1 MMKWL
6 TKGTSVELHTIG
18 HHEVISIWDERRND
32 KYARPCTIIKF
43 LRSFFFF
50 FLLPPSHTKWSCS
63 CGLFSFEHELCLGVG
78 IRMWQTHKRA
88 RRAREQRGRSQTS
101 ELFLFV
107 EIQKWSCYPGG
118 SSCFPYSSATW
129 QASTRGSFTL
139 SPLPASSS
147 SLSPLASSPTS
158 RPSSLY
164 PPTIL
169 LSPPA
174 GKRSWPAVETAWLR
188 RRPSRCTGDKFVCV
202 SWAATLGGRT
212 LTRSCQWE
220 GKSRP
225 STSSAHLLLG
235 RPPLLPILLSP
246 RLASPAAQQGPEG
259 RTGPL
264 EPRLSSGI
272 PDSTPGLPDTSC
284 MHSRGATN
292 TLTHTVKTPPR
303 TQ

>member
-1 MMKWL
+1 
-6 TKGTSVELHTIG
+6 
-18 HHEVISIWDERRND
+18 
-32 KYARPCTIIKF
+32 
-43 LRSFFFF
+43 
-50 FLLPPSHTKWSCS
+50 
-63 CGLFSFEHELCLGVG
+63 
-78 IRMWQTHKRA
+78 MWQTHKRA

-235 RPPLLPILLSP
+235 RPPTPHS
-246 RLASPAAQQGPEG
+246 
-259 RTGPL
+259 TV
-264 EPRLSSGI
+264 
-272 PDSTPGLPDTSC
+272 STPGFPS
-284 MHSRGATN
+284 SPARARGEDGPPGA
-292 TLTHTVKTPPR
+292 KTFLWDPR
-303 TQ
+303 LHPRSPRHLLYAQ